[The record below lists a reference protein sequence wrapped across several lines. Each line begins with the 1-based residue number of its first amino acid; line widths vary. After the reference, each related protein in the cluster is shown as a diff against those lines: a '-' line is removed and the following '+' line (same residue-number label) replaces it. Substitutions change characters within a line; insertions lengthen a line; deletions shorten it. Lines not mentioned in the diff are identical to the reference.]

1 VLVQGV
7 LAQVKAVLWLEAT
20 ASLYASE
27 FCCQQLL
34 GHGSSIL
41 FLFGSVLFCC
51 SVLPHG
57 WQECGKSVARVW
69 VTPVFYV
76 PPGQRFGV
84 NNCWG
89 KTGGKSGG
97 KTGGKSGG
105 KTGCKSGG
113 NVLVK
118 TGGKSWSRLYF
129 MFPRGNVLV
138 TPLRPCTHTSDTLCT
153 HPL

>member
-1 VLVQGV
+1 VARLLARLLARVWQECGKSRSRLYFMFPRGNVLV
-7 LAQVKAVLWLEAT
+7 
-20 ASLYASE
+20 
-27 FCCQQLL
+27 
-34 GHGSSIL
+34 GSSI
-41 FLFGSVLFCC
+41 LFGSVLFCC

-89 KTGGKSGG
+89 KSGGKSGG

-105 KTGCKSGG
+105 

-118 TGGKSWSRLYF
+118 TGGKSGGKSRSRLYF

-138 TPLRPCTHTSDTLCT
+138 TPL
-153 HPL
+153 

>member
-69 VTPVFYV
+69 QEC
-76 PPGQRFGV
+76 G
-84 NNCWG
+84 
-89 KTGGKSGG
+89 
-97 KTGGKSGG
+97 
-105 KTGCKSGG
+105 
-113 NVLVK
+113 
-118 TGGKSWSRLYF
+118 SRLYF
-129 MFPRGNVLV
+129 MFPLGNVLV
-138 TPLRPCTHTSDTLCT
+138 TPRTRSVHTLCD
-153 HPL
+153 PVL

>member
-69 VTPVFYV
+69 QEC
-76 PPGQRFGV
+76 G
-84 NNCWG
+84 
-89 KTGGKSGG
+89 
-97 KTGGKSGG
+97 
-105 KTGCKSGG
+105 
-113 NVLVK
+113 
-118 TGGKSWSRLYF
+118 SRLYF

-138 TPLRPCTHTSDTLCT
+138 TPVFYVPPGQRFGHTSDTLCT